1 MFAIFSIQNHIGSLN
16 WAYRVELRDKKV
28 LYKNATGTLVDA
40 HTVKVKDFPSY
51 MCICFSSHHFI
62 RSNQICSIIYLSQ
75 HSHGSSWLNDVLIG
89 CGQKR
94 KSYWD
99 DSTKYRSC
107 HWIEASLSWHTGSER
122 VWYYKVHEI
131 LLFLKIFL

>member
-51 MCICFSSHHFI
+51 MCIILFFLTQFH
-62 RSNQICSIIYLSQ
+62 SNQNCSIIYLGQ

-94 KSYWD
+94 KSY
-99 DSTKYRSC
+99 
-107 HWIEASLSWHTGSER
+107 
-122 VWYYKVHEI
+122 
-131 LLFLKIFL
+131 